1 MPVKVKMEAEGTVL
15 VVHLTGALKKEDYEA
30 FVPAFER
37 LIEERGTLRILMK
50 MEDFRGLKA
59 GALWEDIKFAF
70 KHFSDIDRLA
80 FVGEKKWQK
89 GMSVFCKPFTAA
101 RIRYFEPEDEDD
113 ALAWLKE

>member
-1 MPVKVKMEAEGTVL
+1 MAVKIEMEAEGNVL
-15 VVHLTGALKKEDYEA
+15 VVHLTDALKKEDYEK

-37 LIEERGTLRILMK
+37 VIEEQGTLRILMK
-50 MEDFRGLKA
+50 MEDFRGWKA

-80 FVGEKKWQK
+80 LVGEKKWQK